1 MWSKRAEPSGF
12 PRNIWFTKVKMCYFS
27 VLCVSIS
34 ENWFIVNWFV
44 CYFVPH
50 LRLLCLISIQR
61 NKSLSKPELT
71 DPGGGFYRF
80 PQICN
85 RRIIFPPWQRQRCFQ
100 RKARRDLTSNDV
112 QHRTNRHQPRRAG
125 LVAQI
130 KMENEF
136 IVSCVS
142 AYRAPQV
149 SLLGKT
155 ETDGASAERK
165 VYLCKGIA
173 A

>member
-112 QHRTNRHQPRRAG
+112 QHRTNRQRPRRAG

-130 KMENEF
+130 KMEMYQNGKW
-136 IVSCVS
+136 I
-142 AYRAPQV
+142 YRLLCFGLQGPSGFV
-149 SLLGKT
+149 TGEDRDRWGFGWKKSLP
-155 ETDGASAERK
+155 
-165 VYLCKGIA
+165 V
-173 A
+173 